1 MPPTIVV
8 SESVYRKAEQVFRSA
23 SRFRC
28 VMAPDDE
35 DGLVRAIR
43 ESGAVHA
50 VLGHRKYE
58 DALYAVFPPG
68 RVLAR
73 FGVGHDGLDKVKATR
88 AGLLCTNT
96 PGTLDDS
103 VAEVTMFMI
112 GAAARHLVEHANA
125 MRQGVWRPVLGTE
138 LRGRTLAI
146 VGCGRIGS
154 TLARIASAGFGMH
167 VIGYTRASRLA
178 HDPAH
183 YAELTP
189 DFARAVGEADFVS
202 LHIAATPENA
212 HFIDA
217 GRLAM
222 MPARSWLVNTARG
235 AVVDEIALYDA
246 LQARRIA
253 GAALDVFDREPY
265 EPADAAHDLRTLPNV
280 ILAPHIGSN
289 TPDANRRMAEAA
301 LRNVALGEEGRFGEM
316 NLLNPDVLG

>member
-1 MPPTIVV
+1 VKSIVV
-8 SESVYRKAEQVFRSA
+8 SESVYRKAESVFTSA
-23 SRFRC
+23 TRFRC

-35 DGLVRAIR
+35 DGLVQAIR
-43 ESGAVHA
+43 ASGAVHA
-50 VLGHRKYE
+50 ILGHRKYE
-58 DALYAVFPPG
+58 EALYSAFPRG

-73 FGVGHDGLDKVKATR
+73 FGVGHDGLDKAKATA
-88 AGLLCTNT
+88 AGLFCTNT

-103 VAEVTMFMI
+103 VAEVTMFLI
-112 GAAARHLVEHANA
+112 GAAARHLVTHANA
-125 MRQGVWRPVLGTE
+125 MKGGEWQPVLGTE
-138 LRGRTLAI
+138 LRGRTLTI

-154 TLARIASAGFGMH
+154 TLAKIATAGFGMR
-167 VIGYTRASRLA
+167 VVGYTRASRTA

-189 DFARAVGEADFVS
+189 DFARAVGDADFVS

-212 HFIDA
+212 RFIDA
-217 GRLAM
+217 ERLAL
-222 MPARSWLVNTARG
+222 MPARAWLINTARG
-235 AVVDEIALYDA
+235 AVVDENALYDA
-246 LQARRIA
+246 LQSRRIA

-301 LRNVALGEEGRFGEM
+301 LRNVSFAEEGRFADM
-316 NLLNPDVLG
+316 NLLNPEVLK